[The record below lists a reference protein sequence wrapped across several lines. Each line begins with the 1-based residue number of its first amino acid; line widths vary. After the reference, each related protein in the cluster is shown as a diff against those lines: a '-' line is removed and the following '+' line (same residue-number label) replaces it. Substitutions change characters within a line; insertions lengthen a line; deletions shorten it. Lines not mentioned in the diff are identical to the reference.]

1 MFAATLGHEF
11 PAVIAVVSAFMAGM
25 GLGAFV
31 FQRFRP
37 GLNWY
42 ARLEIAIGLW
52 AVATL
57 FLIPAGNALARRLVG
72 IDAPIIL
79 HWTVSF
85 SIVFFSLL
93 PATAALGAT
102 FPAMTRLAADAKKV
116 PLIYGLNT
124 AGAVIGALA
133 MAYAL
138 MPQFGLRNSLIACA
152 ATSILCGL
160 VGWRFSSPPQESS
173 KLQKASLERRFWV
186 TVFFTGLLGLGY
198 EMAGIR
204 IMSHVVENTVFT
216 FACVL
221 AVYLIGTAL
230 GAFLIH
236 RLKSADPRKTVNKLL
251 LFLGVTILVSGFL
264 GGVVDRCYDSLRAT
278 LGSSSVAVMLSEVA
292 VAAIVFLTPTIF
304 MGGIFGLLAQQ
315 AENTRGSV
323 SSVVALNSFGAA
335 LGPLIF
341 GVAMYPFLGSK
352 WTVCGISLGYVML
365 AGKSWIAVAVAA
377 VILIVAFSTPSRIA
391 PLQLRQGQQI
401 AAYREGFMASVAV
414 LQETNSQRVLKVN
427 NRFQMGGTAAR
438 IAEQRHA
445 DIPLLL
451 HGSAR
456 RALFLGLGT
465 GITFSTCRFYPEINA
480 DGVELLPEVVEVMPM
495 FAEATEPQNN
505 SALLKAHVADA
516 RRFVQNSGDQYEVI
530 VADLFHP
537 AQDGAGLLYTK
548 EHFQAIRNRLAKN
561 GLFCQWLPLY
571 QLDESVLKM
580 ITATFLGVFPSGEAW
595 LLRFNVDTPVLGLVS
610 RASGSISELLE
621 NPSPILESHLKR
633 VGLNDSVR
641 LWGCFF
647 GGPEELRA
655 FAGGAKLNTD
665 DRPRVIF
672 DAPKATYSFRP
683 AYEILMRLLE
693 QFHSNLKGVLP
704 EGAFQ
709 TRVQKYIRARNVYLR
724 GLAWEEQ
731 REVSEAIEA
740 YIESAKLSPD
750 FTTGY
755 AQCITIAAALHTSN
769 PEAAKAL
776 LKKLEQAQ
784 PQRTA
789 AADMLRRLESK
800 Q

>member
-42 ARLEIAIGLW
+42 ARLEVAIGLC
-52 AVATL
+52 AVTTL
-57 FLIPAGNALARRLVG
+57 LLIPAGNVLARSLIG

-79 HWTVSF
+79 HWAVSF
-85 SIVFFSLL
+85 AIVFLTLL

-102 FPAMTRLAADAKKV
+102 FPAMTRLAANAKKV
-116 PLIYGLNT
+116 PFIYGLNT
-124 AGAVIGALA
+124 AGAVIGAMS

-152 ATSILCGL
+152 GTSILCGL
-160 VGWRFSSPPQESS
+160 LAWRFSSPTQENPKSE
-173 KLQKASLERRFWV
+173 KASLEHRFWV
-186 TVFFTGLLGLGY
+186 TVFMTGLLGLGY

-204 IMSHVVENTVFT
+204 ILSHVLENTVFT

-221 AVYLIGTAL
+221 AVYLIGTAS
-230 GAFLIH
+230 GAFLIQ
-236 RLKSADPRKTVNKLL
+236 RLKSADPRKTVNSLL
-251 LFLGVTILVSGFL
+251 LFLGAAILLSGFL
-264 GGVVDRCYDSLRAT
+264 GGVAERCYDSLRAT

-292 VAAIVFLTPTIF
+292 VAAIVFLGPTMF

-315 AENTRGSV
+315 AERDRGSV

-341 GVAMYPFLGSK
+341 GVGMYPFLGSK
-352 WTVCGISLGYVML
+352 WTVCLISLGCILL
-365 AGKSWIAVAVAA
+365 AGKNWIGLAMSA
-377 VILIVAFSTPSRIA
+377 VILIVGFSTPSRIA
-391 PLQLRQGQQI
+391 SLQLREGQQV

-414 LQETNSQRVLKVN
+414 LQETNNQRVLKVN

-451 HGSAR
+451 HGSPG

-465 GITFSTCRFYPEINA
+465 GITFSTCRFYPDINA

-495 FAEATEPQNN
+495 FAEAAQPENR
-505 SALLKAHVADA
+505 SALLKGHVADA
-516 RRFVQNSGDQYEVI
+516 RRFVQNSRDQYEVVI
-530 VADLFHP
+530 ADLFHP

-548 EHFQAIRNRLAKN
+548 EHFEAIRNRLAQN

-571 QLDESVLKM
+571 QLDENVLRM
-580 ITATFLGVFPSGEAW
+580 ITATFLEVFPSGEAW
-595 LLRFNVDTPVLGLVS
+595 LLRFNVDTPVVGLIS
-610 RASGSISELLE
+610 RGADNTVALLDHA
-621 NPSPILESHLKR
+621 PPILETHLKR

-641 LWGCFF
+641 LWGCFLA
-647 GGPEELRA
+647 GTQELRA
-655 FAGGAKLNTD
+655 FASGAKLNTD

-672 DAPKATYSFRP
+672 EAPQATYSFRP

-693 QFHSNLKGVLP
+693 QFHSDLKGVLP

-709 TRVQKYIRARNVYLR
+709 TRVEKYIQARNVYLR

-731 REVSEAIEA
+731 RKVSEAIEA

-784 PQRTA
+784 PERTA
-789 AADMLRRLESK
+789 AADMLRRLERK

>member
-72 IDAPIIL
+72 IDAPIIF
-79 HWTVSF
+79 HWAVSF
-85 SIVFFSLL
+85 SIVFLSLL
-93 PATAALGAT
+93 PGTAALGAT
-102 FPAMTRLAADAKKV
+102 FPAMTKLAADPKKV
-116 PLIYGLNT
+116 PFIYGLNT
-124 AGAVIGALA
+124 AGAVIGAMV

-138 MPQFGLRNSLIACA
+138 MPQFGLRNSLLACVG
-152 ATSILCGL
+152 TSILCGL
-160 VGWRFSSPPQESS
+160 LAWRFSSSPRESS
-173 KLQKASLERRFWV
+173 RLQKASLERRFWL
-186 TVFFTGLLGLGY
+186 TVFLTGLLGLGY

-204 IMSHVVENTVFT
+204 ILSQVLENTVFT

-221 AVYLIGTAL
+221 AVYLVGTAS
-230 GAFLIH
+230 GAFLIQ
-236 RLKSADPRKTVNKLL
+236 RVKSADPRKTVNSFL
-251 LFLGVTILVSGFL
+251 LFLGVTILLSGFL
-264 GGVVDRCYDSLRAT
+264 GGVADGCYDWLRAA
-278 LGSSSVAVMLSEVA
+278 LGSSSLAVMLSEVA
-292 VAAIVFLTPTIF
+292 VTAIVFLAPTIF
-304 MGGIFGLLAQQ
+304 MGGIFGVLAQQ
-315 AENTRGSV
+315 AERIRGSV

-335 LGPLIF
+335 LGPLVF
-341 GVAMYPFLGSK
+341 GVGMYPFLGSK
-352 WTVCGISLGYVML
+352 WTICSLSLTYVLL
-365 AGKSWIAVAVAA
+365 AGKSWITLAA
-377 VILIVAFSTPSRIA
+377 TVGILIVGFSTSSRIA
-391 PLQLRQGQQI
+391 PLQLRNGQEV
-401 AAYREGFMASVAV
+401 ASYREGFMASVAV

-451 HGSAR
+451 HGSPS

-465 GITFSTCRFYPEINA
+465 GITFSTCGFYPDINA

-495 FAEATEPQNN
+495 FAEAAEPENS
-505 SALLKAHVADA
+505 SALLKRHVADA
-516 RRFVQNSGDQYEVI
+516 RRFVQNSRDHYDVI

-548 EHFQAIRNRLAKN
+548 EHFDAIKNRLAQN

-571 QLDESVLKM
+571 QLDENVLRI
-580 ITATFLGVFPSGEAW
+580 ITATFLEVFPSGEGW
-595 LLRFNVDTPVLGLVS
+595 LLRFNVDTPVLGLIS
-610 RASGSISELLE
+610 RGAGNTPALVESA
-621 NPSPILESHLKR
+621 PPILEAHLKR

-641 LWGCFF
+641 LWGCFLA
-647 GGPEELRA
+647 GPQDLRA

-672 DAPKATYSFRP
+672 EAPKATYSFRP
-683 AYEILMRLLE
+683 AYEILIHLLE
-693 QFHSNLKGVLP
+693 QFHSDLKGVLP

-709 TRVQKYIRARNVYLR
+709 TRVQNYIRARNVYLR

-731 REVSEAIEA
+731 RKVSEAIEA

-755 AQCITIAAALHTSN
+755 AQCITIAAALHTTN

-776 LKKLEQAQ
+776 LKRLEQAQ
-784 PQRTA
+784 PERSA

-800 Q
+800 R